1 MFGYEAA
8 VSKTL
13 DLKGGAPTCNQGGMV
28 ILEPVYAASKSDFF
42 TRATPNQAGALL
54 ASDYTAPPIIGGRHL
69 RPRRL
74 TPLECSRLQGFPD
87 QWCQNLAIPDP
98 STEELGYWV
107 GIWESW
113 NRMRGVKPRSA
124 RQVLKWLA
132 GPASDSA
139 LYKLWGNGVA
149 LPVVEHILG
158 RLKTVVESE
167 K

>member
-98 STEELGYWV
+98 STEELGYWI

-149 LPVVEHILG
+149 LPVVEHILR
-158 RLKTVVESE
+158 RLKTVAEPE